1 MTAGE
6 WPNGHPRVL
15 VSDAWLTNA
24 GDGAIALALDRLV
37 RSVWPGAAVLH
48 AAYQSELLGA
58 YLDDLTF
65 APPLD
70 ALLGV
75 KGADALPAGWTVATG
90 DELVR
95 GADLVISQGGGFL
108 FEHYQPWQRLLVHA
122 RVIEMGLRFA
132 YLAQSIGRFR
142 AARAR
147 ALLRKTL
154 SAAVGVS
161 VRDPESVK
169 HVLEQGAPRDR
180 VALTS
185 DLALTLF
192 AAPREAPSSPRGV
205 AVVLTAHDQE
215 GSAADAATRRRLSAA
230 VLSETVERVPL
241 DEPVTLVSTVQGLGH
256 LGLEDD
262 HELAKTAVRALPARD
277 RTRVDAVAGFRGTAE
292 LITLLS
298 RQRAVVTQRLH
309 PAIFAL
315 GSGVPAAV
323 LTSAGK
329 LGVFDG
335 VDLDAAFCA
344 TPEVSETRRAAIDT
358 VLRADAPRG
367 RALWDAIAP
376 ARERAARNADIL
388 ASFALGAT

>member
-1 MTAGE
+1 
-6 WPNGHPRVL
+6 VL
-15 VSDAWLTNA
+15 VCDAWLTNA

-37 RSVWPGAAVLH
+37 RSVWPRAAVLH

-58 YLDDLTF
+58 YLDDLRF

-70 ALLGV
+70 ALLGI
-75 KGADALPAGWTVATG
+75 KGAEPLPAGWTAATG

-122 RVIEMGLRFA
+122 RVIEMGLRFT

-154 SAAVGVS
+154 SAAACVS
-161 VRDPESVK
+161 VRDPESVQ
-169 HVLEQGAPRDR
+169 HVLEQGAPPDR
-180 VALTS
+180 VVLTS

-192 AAPREAPSSPRGV
+192 AAPSDVGSSPRGV
-205 AVVLTAHDQE
+205 AVVLSAHDH
-215 GSAADAATRRRLSAA
+215 GSAAADAASRRRLSTT

-241 DEPVTLVSTVQGLGH
+241 DECVTLVSTVQGLGH

-262 HELAKTAVRALPARD
+262 YEVAKAAVHALSARD
-277 RTRVDAVAGFRGTAE
+277 QSRVDAVAGIRGPTE
-292 LITLLS
+292 LIALLS

-315 GSGVPAAV
+315 GAGVPTAV
-323 LTSAGK
+323 LTSASK

-335 VDLDAAFCA
+335 VDLRPAFCA
-344 TPEVSETRRAAIDT
+344 TPGVPETRRAAIDA

-388 ASFALGAT
+388 ASFALGGT

>member
-1 MTAGE
+1 
-6 WPNGHPRVL
+6 VL

-48 AAYQSELLGA
+48 AAYQSELLGT
-58 YLDDLTF
+58 YLDDLAF

-70 ALLGV
+70 ALLGI
-75 KGADALPAGWTVATG
+75 KGADVLPAGWTAEAG

-95 GADLVISQGGGFL
+95 GADLIISQGGGFL

-122 RVIEMGLRFA
+122 RVIEMGLRFV

-142 AARAR
+142 TARAR
-147 ALLRKTL
+147 ALLRKAL
-154 SAAVGVS
+154 SAAATVS
-161 VRDPESVK
+161 VRDPASVE

-180 VALTS
+180 VVLTS

-192 AAPREAPSSPRGV
+192 AAPTDSPNLPRGV
-205 AVVLTAHDQE
+205 AVVLTEHDQR
-215 GSAADAATRRRLSAA
+215 GVASDAAVRRRLSTT
-230 VLSETVERVPL
+230 VLADTVDRVPP

-262 HELAKTAVRALPARD
+262 YALAKTAVRSLSARD
-277 RTRVDAVAGFRGTAE
+277 QLRVDAVAGFRGPAE
-292 LITLLS
+292 VITLLS

-309 PAIFAL
+309 PAVFAL
-315 GSGVPAAV
+315 GAGVPTAV

-335 VDLDAAFCA
+335 VDLGPAFCA
-344 TPEVSETRRAAIDT
+344 TPETPETRRAALDA

-367 RALWDAIAP
+367 RALWEAIAP

-388 ASFALGAT
+388 ASLALGAT